1 MKVHMVIKLSATAP
15 VNWLKRQQPVT
26 TLPSS
31 FTCPIAIMIHFMT
44 KLSQIVSS
52 ADNRGQTA
60 LQQITLH
67 SMEGLAVILQQF
79 Y

>member
-1 MKVHMVIKLSATAP
+1 
-15 VNWLKRQQPVT
+15 
-26 TLPSS
+26 
-31 FTCPIAIMIHFMT
+31 MIHFMT

-67 SMEGLAVILQQF
+67 SMEGLAVTLQQF
-79 Y
+79 C